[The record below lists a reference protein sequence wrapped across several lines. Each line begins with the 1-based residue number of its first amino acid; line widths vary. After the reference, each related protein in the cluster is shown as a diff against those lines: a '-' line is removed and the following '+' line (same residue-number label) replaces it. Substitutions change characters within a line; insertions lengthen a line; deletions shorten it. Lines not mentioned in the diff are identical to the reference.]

1 MHERASSPSMQLSGG
16 VSAED
21 PVFHGDSWATI
32 SGGASICWQ
41 RGLQC
46 VLEHWPRT
54 FLLNFLRPGVDRLVA
69 SCRCGPTAKESALA
83 FELSTTLELL
93 LQQ

>member
-1 MHERASSPSMQLSGG
+1 MSFLRIDATEWWGLRRRSSSVSWRFLGNNQWGRIYLLAAWTPVRSGT
-16 VSAED
+16 
-21 PVFHGDSWATI
+21 FI
-32 SGGASICWQ
+32 
-41 RGLQC
+41 
-46 VLEHWPRT
+46 WPRT